1 MLNTIEKAVTRLL
14 RFPPKALP
22 KENCIKERAMPDN
35 PIKAMLIVEN
45 ISLIF
50 NLRDELYLAHD
61 VSHADLLKLS
71 KNPFII
77 AL

>member
-1 MLNTIEKAVTRLL
+1 M
-14 RFPPKALP
+14 
-22 KENCIKERAMPDN
+22 
-35 PIKAMLIVEN
+35 EN

-71 KNPFII
+71 KNSFII
-77 AL
+77 TL